1 MNAESK
7 PESTSNTSANECSIS
22 VDELVA
28 RLENARQ
35 NVSSSEV
42 MIALDADG
50 TCWSGDV
57 GNDLFLALVQA
68 HAVKRAGHA
77 ALVREAQEFGI
88 AYSDDPTDTARALF
102 EAHEAGK
109 YPEDRCFAMMAW
121 VFAGMSLPEA
131 VDFST
136 GVIKESKLEERL
148 HRFLDPVF
156 GWAREENVAIW
167 IVSASPKWMVQ
178 LGMALFGIPSDH
190 VIGMTPVIDDGIIQP
205 KLEGLPIYG
214 PNKPV
219 ALRQTCPNANLLGGF
234 GDSSYDVALLQMA
247 HVPVA
252 VRPKPSLLARA
263 HELRN
268 LAIIGV

>member
-7 PESTSNTSANECSIS
+7 PAMTSADECSIS
-22 VDELVA
+22 VDELVT
-28 RLENARQ
+28 RLENARR
-35 NVSSSEV
+35 NVSSPEV

-68 HAVKRAGHA
+68 RMVKHAAHE
-77 ALVREAQEFGI
+77 ALVREALAFGI

-102 EAHEAGK
+102 EAHETGK

-121 VFAGMSLPEA
+121 VFAGMSVPEA
-131 VDFST
+131 VDFAKN
-136 GVIKESKLEERL
+136 VIEESKLEDRL

-156 GWAREENVAIW
+156 GWARRENVAIW

-178 LGMALFGIPSDH
+178 LGIGLFGIPNDH
-190 VIGMTPVIDDGIIQP
+190 VIGMTPVVEDGIIQP
-205 KLEGLPIYG
+205 KLAGLPIYG
-214 PNKPV
+214 PNKPIV
-219 ALRQTCPNANLLGGF
+219 LRETCPEGNLLGGF

-263 HELRN
+263 HELPN